1 MANYRKYVEGLIFHL
16 FLIVLFNKL
25 PEVQNNDWTFGAEN
39 IWSFR
44 NDNQNNQKV
53 KATFT
58 SRQFKDDLWDFTIC
72 FRFRVLYFN
81 PSNNGIN
88 ILLAKY
94 GKEKLH
100 FRVFPRPTPHKLEI
114 KVAKEKHDSIKWIIF
129 RIWKGRDITER

>member
-1 MANYRKYVEGLIFHL
+1 MSKYRKLKESLIFYL
-16 FLIVLFNKL
+16 FLLVLFTKF
-25 PEVQNNDWTFGAEN
+25 PEVQNSDLTSATEN

-44 NDNQNNQKV
+44 NDNENNKKV

-58 SRQFKDDLWDFTIC
+58 TRLFKEDLWDFTVC

-88 ILLAKY
+88 ILLANH

-100 FRVFPRPTPHKLEI
+100 FRVFTTPTPNKLEI
-114 KVAKEKHDSIKWIIF
+114 KVAKDNHNSIKNILQM
-129 RIWKGRDITER
+129 

>member
-1 MANYRKYVEGLIFHL
+1 MSKYKKFKETLMYHL
-16 FLIVLFNKL
+16 FLLVLCTKL
-25 PEVQNNDWTFGAEN
+25 PEVQNDDLTSATEN

-44 NDNQNNQKV
+44 TDNENNNKV

-58 SRQFKDDLWDFTIC
+58 ARPFKEDLWDFTVC

-114 KVAKEKHDSIKWIIF
+114 KVAKEKTNFSKHTFYHPWALL
-129 RIWKGRDITER
+129 

>member
-16 FLIVLFNKL
+16 FLIVLFTKL

-58 SRQFKDDLWDFTIC
+58 SKQFKDDLWDFTIC

-100 FRVFPRPTPHKLEI
+100 FRVFPTPTPNKLEI
-114 KVAKEKHDSIKWIIF
+114 KVAKDKHDSIKSILQ
-129 RIWKGRDITER
+129 

>member
-16 FLIVLFNKL
+16 SLIVLFTKL

-114 KVAKEKHDSIKWIIF
+114 KVAKEKTNFSKHTFYHPWALL
-129 RIWKGRDITER
+129 